1 MKKIITITIILL
13 LATALF
19 ADGVISVNLGGA
31 FSFVS
36 AKNPHCPVN
45 KPLDILGHEIADYD
59 LTVEQAAGFGFD
71 AGFVFKLS
79 SDYNMYLDFGMTFPS
94 KVNVGDVQTLRSY
107 NENDLKE
114 YEYDYTE
121 IGGYTSFQGKA
132 FMTNIEFHV
141 GFTRNIAL
149 NNSPFALSVGGGFG
163 YRMVKSG
170 VKFTARLKDDATGK
184 EEFYCFDLFE
194 KLAHISFDINVS
206 ASYKISDKFSVGL
219 TLMPGVTFYSSSKF
233 YVTTNPN
240 SGNIEPIPSKDYY
253 GDAGM
258 KPKYENS
265 GFAAGFC
272 MGVRLGVSYTF

>member
-1 MKKIITITIILL
+1 MKKIISITIILL

-36 AKNPHCPVN
+36 AKNPHCPIN
-45 KPLDILGHEIADYD
+45 KPTDILGHDIADYD
-59 LTVEQAAGFGFD
+59 LTLEQAAGFGFD

-94 KVNVGDVQTLRSY
+94 KVKVGEFETLRS
-107 NENDLKE
+107 ENIKELSE
-114 YEYDYTE
+114 YEEDYE
-121 IGGYTSFQGKA
+121 YFSSFQGKA

-141 GFTRNIAL
+141 GFTRNIVL

-163 YRMVKSG
+163 YRMISSG
-170 VKFTARLKDDATGK
+170 FQFTARLKDEETKK
-184 EEFYCFDLFE
+184 EEFFCFDLFE
-194 KLAHISFDINVS
+194 RLSHISFDFNVT
-206 ASYKISDKFSVGL
+206 ASYKLSNRFSVGL

-233 YVTTNPN
+233 YVTTNAE
-240 SGNIEPIPSKDYY
+240 SKNIEPIPSKDYY
-253 GDAGM
+253 TEAGM

-272 MGVRLGVSYTF
+272 MSVKLGVSYTF